1 VKRMAEV
8 RGVAV
13 DALARFRNG
22 VVTDLVEGARAWTI
36 NTWASNQVF
45 IALGNFMT
53 SAALLGVDTCPMEG
67 FEPAKYDAL
76 LGLGKRGLASTVV
89 CAAGYRSPDCKYAN
103 FKKVRFPNDQVIERI
118 A

>member
-1 VKRMAEV
+1 MAEV

-76 LGLGKRGLASTVV
+76 LGLSKRGYASTVV
-89 CAAGYRSPDCKYAN
+89 CAAGYRSPECKYQN
-103 FKKVRFPNDQVIERI
+103 FKKVRFPNDEVIERI
-118 A
+118 P